1 MSQTYEQL
9 SQARKQGQSRGTF
22 PDWYTTPSYQ
32 LFQAKYAVVGE
43 DGLRGRHQTIAR
55 TLARHTENPEYWNA
69 RFFEIMWK
77 QWLSPSS
84 PILANT
90 GTNRG
95 FIVSCSGQKIG
106 DSVDSFYAN
115 LHESAMLSKYGFGC
129 SADFSD
135 VRARG
140 TDISAGGKASGV
152 VPVIQDFATMA
163 SKISQGSQRRGSIA
177 SYLPLD
183 HGDFWELIELL
194 ESEPDGLNI
203 GWIVTDSILAR
214 LKAGDHEMNDR
225 LSRVLYTKLVTG
237 RGYIFKIDEANRHRP
252 QMYKDLGLDV
262 KATNLCCMTA
272 DQRVV
277 TDRGIKTVGEL
288 YAEGGDN
295 LVMGLEGP
303 SKAGPMLLPRPDA
316 PIVQIETAEGYRHK
330 VTPDHRVWK
339 KDHGWVEAQDLVPGD
354 QLLIQQGQGLFGK
367 AHHPELATI
376 AGLVAGDGTYTDTSV
391 CIDLWAPK
399 TSGYAEEIK
408 GVIEEL
414 LRQNQELNTGS
425 TNTPAFRESGEGK
438 LRLSSAPLAR
448 LLAAKGFTKE
458 TKLEVPEFVWQ
469 GTQPTAEGYL
479 RGLYLTD
486 GHLQST
492 DQVCAMVLSS
502 ASKPFLQDIQVL
514 WANLGVKT
522 AIYQLGKGGTQD
534 FGKGG
539 VYETRPTWRLQINSI
554 QGCKIAQRVTRL
566 GDFRE
571 GETAERFRDRLS
583 RKGYCQKFYATF
595 TGLTELPNEDAYC
608 LQVQSGTHAWT
619 VNGMITH
626 NTEIMLH
633 SSEDLTY
640 TCVLAS
646 MNLGTWHQ
654 WKDTDAVYVA
664 TVFLDCVVQEFLAQ
678 SEGVPGLEKARRFT
692 EKGRAIGLGVMGL
705 STLFQQDR
713 LPYESMEA
721 HLLNQQIFKHL
732 HDESLRASQWM
743 AEAWG
748 EPEWCRG
755 YGVRN
760 THRTALAPTKSTAML
775 MGGMSEST
783 TPDPG
788 MVFEL
793 GSAAGGVKRIN
804 AVMFDLMKERGV
816 YSAETISDINR
827 HLGSVQHVA
836 WLDDHEKAVFRTAF
850 EVDQEAILRLAS
862 SRQPYLCQGQSLNFF
877 VSEDGDEA
885 RISRLH
891 SKALLDPNILSL
903 YYVYSRSGVTINSE
917 CVACAA

>member
-1 MSQTYEQL
+1 MSQSYEQL
-9 SQARKQGQSRGTF
+9 SQARKEGQARGAY
-22 PDWYTTPSYQ
+22 PAWYTTPSYQ
-32 LFQAKYAVVGE
+32 MFQAKYAVAGE
-43 DGLRGRHQTIAR
+43 DGLRGRHEAIAR
-55 TLARHTENPEYWNA
+55 TLAQHTEDPDYWA
-69 RFFEIMWK
+69 GRFFEIMWK

-90 GTNRG
+90 GTTRG

-129 SADFSD
+129 SADFSG
-135 VRARG
+135 VRSRG
-140 TDISAGGKASGV
+140 EEISVGGKASGV

-163 SKISQGSQRRGSIA
+163 SKISQGSQRRGSVA

-194 ESEPDGLNI
+194 EAEPDGLNI
-203 GWIVTDSILAR
+203 GWIITDSIIAR
-214 LKAGDHEMNDR
+214 LEAGDKEMNAR
-225 LSRVLYTKLVTG
+225 FSKVLYTKLVTG
-237 RGYIFKIDEANRHRP
+237 RGYIFKVDEANRHRP

-262 KATNLCCMTA
+262 KATNLC
-272 DQRVV
+272 
-277 TDRGIKTVGEL
+277 
-288 YAEGGDN
+288 
-295 LVMGLEGP
+295 
-303 SKAGPMLLPRPDA
+303 
-316 PIVQIETAEGYRHK
+316 
-330 VTPDHRVWK
+330 
-339 KDHGWVEAQDLVPGD
+339 
-354 QLLIQQGQGLFGK
+354 
-367 AHHPELATI
+367 
-376 AGLVAGDGTYTDTSV
+376 
-391 CIDLWAPK
+391 
-399 TSGYAEEIK
+399 
-408 GVIEEL
+408 
-414 LRQNQELNTGS
+414 
-425 TNTPAFRESGEGK
+425 
-438 LRLSSAPLAR
+438 
-448 LLAAKGFTKE
+448 
-458 TKLEVPEFVWQ
+458 
-469 GTQPTAEGYL
+469 
-479 RGLYLTD
+479 
-486 GHLQST
+486 
-492 DQVCAMVLSS
+492 
-502 ASKPFLQDIQVL
+502 
-514 WANLGVKT
+514 
-522 AIYQLGKGGTQD
+522 
-534 FGKGG
+534 
-539 VYETRPTWRLQINSI
+539 
-554 QGCKIAQRVTRL
+554 
-566 GDFRE
+566 
-571 GETAERFRDRLS
+571 
-583 RKGYCQKFYATF
+583 
-595 TGLTELPNEDAYC
+595 
-608 LQVQSGTHAWT
+608 
-619 VNGMITH
+619 
-626 NTEIMLH
+626 TEIMLH
-633 SSEDLTY
+633 SSEELTY

-654 WKDTDAVYVA
+654 WKHTDAVYVA

-713 LPYESMEA
+713 IPFESMDA
-721 HLLNQQIFKHL
+721 HLLNQTVFKHL

-743 AEAWG
+743 AKAWG

-793 GSAAGGVKRIN
+793 GSSAGGVKRIN
-804 AVMFDLMKERGV
+804 AVMFDLMKARGV
-816 YSAETISDINR
+816 YSPETLTDINR
-827 HLGSVQHVA
+827 HLGSVQHVD

-862 SRQPYLCQGQSLNFF
+862 ARQKYLCQGQSLNFF

-891 SKALLDPNILSL
+891 SKALMDPNILSL

>member
-140 TDISAGGKASGV
+140 TDISVGGKASGV

-262 KATNLCCMTA
+262 KATNLC
-272 DQRVV
+272 
-277 TDRGIKTVGEL
+277 
-288 YAEGGDN
+288 
-295 LVMGLEGP
+295 
-303 SKAGPMLLPRPDA
+303 
-316 PIVQIETAEGYRHK
+316 
-330 VTPDHRVWK
+330 
-339 KDHGWVEAQDLVPGD
+339 
-354 QLLIQQGQGLFGK
+354 
-367 AHHPELATI
+367 
-376 AGLVAGDGTYTDTSV
+376 
-391 CIDLWAPK
+391 
-399 TSGYAEEIK
+399 
-408 GVIEEL
+408 
-414 LRQNQELNTGS
+414 
-425 TNTPAFRESGEGK
+425 
-438 LRLSSAPLAR
+438 
-448 LLAAKGFTKE
+448 
-458 TKLEVPEFVWQ
+458 
-469 GTQPTAEGYL
+469 
-479 RGLYLTD
+479 
-486 GHLQST
+486 
-492 DQVCAMVLSS
+492 
-502 ASKPFLQDIQVL
+502 
-514 WANLGVKT
+514 
-522 AIYQLGKGGTQD
+522 
-534 FGKGG
+534 
-539 VYETRPTWRLQINSI
+539 
-554 QGCKIAQRVTRL
+554 
-566 GDFRE
+566 
-571 GETAERFRDRLS
+571 
-583 RKGYCQKFYATF
+583 
-595 TGLTELPNEDAYC
+595 
-608 LQVQSGTHAWT
+608 
-619 VNGMITH
+619 
-626 NTEIMLH
+626 TEIMLH

-850 EVDQEAILRLAS
+850 EVDQEAILRLAG